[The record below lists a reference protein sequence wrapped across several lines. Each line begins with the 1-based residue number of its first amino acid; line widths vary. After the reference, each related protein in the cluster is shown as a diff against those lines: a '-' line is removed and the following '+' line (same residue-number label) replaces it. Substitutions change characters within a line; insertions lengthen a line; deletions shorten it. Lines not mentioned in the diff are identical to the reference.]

1 MIYVYIPARLYS
13 LFFKIFLR
21 VRMALCSMVFET
33 MWPLFQVVSRQSMR
47 IADLLGSL
55 LDTKMPRT
63 YVCILSSTAMRRRN
77 IADRNKWLK

>member
-1 MIYVYIPARLYS
+1 MIYVYS

-21 VRMALCSMVFET
+21 VRMARCSMVFET
-33 MWPLFQVVSRQSMR
+33 MRPLFQVVSRQSMR

-63 YVCILSSTAMRRRN
+63 HVCILSSTAMRRRN
-77 IADRNKWLK
+77 IADRNKWLE